1 MALELGMALAEEIQ
15 TVRREGSGLAS
26 EYKNASRKHG
36 RCSLGYR
43 VAMRKQSWQR
53 VWRQPEYLSRCSNTD
68 ELQECGA

>member
-36 RCSLGYR
+36 
-43 VAMRKQSWQR
+43 KQR
-53 VWRQPEYLSRCSNTD
+53 VWRQPEYLSRCSITD